1 MHILPAQIIT
11 QSLNKN
17 RRADGITGEKKMKPI
32 KLVSLF
38 VCIISMIFF
47 FSCSKDDNNGGSL
60 VGTSWIYYYGSD
72 RNEGSTIRF
81 VSESVA
87 YWTDWEYEHGEY
99 VEDVDQVNYVYNAP
113 NGVLTKL
120 GRSMNFT
127 INGNSLVLYLIF
139 DGTSEVWTYN
149 KQ

>member
-17 RRADGITGEKKMKPI
+17 RRADGTTGEKKMKPI

-38 VCIISMIFF
+38 V
-47 FSCSKDDNNGGSL
+47 
-60 VGTSWIYYYGSD
+60 SWTYYYGSD

-113 NGVLTKL
+113 NGVLTKY

-127 INGNSLVLYLIF
+127 INGNSLVLYRIF
-139 DGTSEVWTYN
+139 DDGTSEVWTYN